1 MKIIHH
7 FNAPIIFSKKTIYLY
22 LFLFTKKTTTNDDG
36 KPEFNQVSKIFFKT
50 KQAKIYELCLFIN
63 TYLTLFYLNKKLHA
77 LEAEVFVVILKSN
90 KNYLLIS
97 KIVAT
102 SNHLLILVWPLGAE
116 L

>member
-1 MKIIHH
+1 MLRL
-7 FNAPIIFSKKTIYLY
+7 FSVKDYLAY
-22 LFLFTKKTTTNDDG
+22 LFSFTKKSTTNDDG

-50 KQAKIYELCLFIN
+50 KQAKIYELNCVFSF
-63 TYLTLFYLNKKLHA
+63 TYLTLFYLNKKLHT
-77 LEAEVFVVILKSN
+77 LEAEVFVVTLKSN

-97 KIVAT
+97 KIVET

>member
-1 MKIIHH
+1 MMENRNLIK
-7 FNAPIIFSKKTIYLY
+7 FQKYFLKVNKPKFMSCVFS
-22 LFLFTKKTTTNDDG
+22 F
-36 KPEFNQVSKIFFKT
+36 
-50 KQAKIYELCLFIN
+50 
-63 TYLTLFYLNKKLHA
+63 TYLTLFYLNKKLHT

-97 KIVAT
+97 KIVET